1 VGVMSRYERRQIVTV
16 VLIIVLLLAVGW
28 ATGTDMF
35 AAVEPFVTLLLIMVG
50 VAVAL
55 YAIKSYLR

>member
-1 VGVMSRYERRQIVTV
+1 MSRYERRQIVTV